1 MYQALNI
8 FALGVLLLTIGC
20 KVSPICLYYTKLA
33 ILYLGLINFG
43 NMLSIHGLFHK
54 SYETS
59 RFGKTCLDPVGKLL
73 NIQYF
78 VKGQDM
84 INENRAYIV
93 IANHQHALDLV
104 SMMQVRSD
112 VNIDRRI
119 SQ

>member
-104 SMMQVRSD
+104 SMMQVRTD